1 MKRVRQILIAEDN
14 LADLKLIKSAFE
26 EINLYAEITIV
37 KDGQEL
43 LDFFENDN
51 IENLGL
57 VLLDLNLPKVDGMDI
72 LKKFYTDDVLKKIVK
87 LQLGKIEKRIANNH
101 DAKFTYDDSVVDTVA
116 SRCTDVDSG
125 ARNVI
130 NILMGT
136 LLPEMSGE
144 VLSRMATG
152 EGISKVNVS
161 VGDDENFVYE
171 IV

>member
-72 LKKFYTDDVLKKIVK
+72 LKKFYTDDVLKKIPIVVFTSS
-87 LQLGKIEKRIANNH
+87 NNH
-101 DAKFTYDDSVVDTVA
+101 DKIITCYEYGANACIKKPEDISEFSKIIRATTNFWLEINVLPSFKSVA
-116 SRCTDVDSG
+116 
-125 ARNVI
+125 
-130 NILMGT
+130 L
-136 LLPEMSGE
+136 
-144 VLSRMATG
+144 
-152 EGISKVNVS
+152 
-161 VGDDENFVYE
+161 
-171 IV
+171 